1 MCKASSAE
9 TFPRGGSKDL
19 FPSLSFKS
27 FTSWYCLVCQ
37 IFLGIFQIMVH
48 SRCSIVLQPS
58 SWLLMLPLL
67 QSRVSWCPAHVL
79 HLCFKHPIFSRGA
92 CVPVHRT
99 GVSAHTDT
107 SMGGGDQGWMA
118 QGQPCKVPK
127 YLKKQH
133 STDVQL
139 TPNTFKKPSP
149 QSLPACSTQTTSQ
162 CLLLYLSSNYSITE
176 RPQAASFS
184 LMSLHYQEV
193 LSPILKWQLYI
204 LTVSSHLLTRFLLP

>member
-1 MCKASSAE
+1 MILSCLPNISWNLSNNGSFSLLHCASAKLLAVDAASA
-9 TFPRGGSKDL
+9 G
-19 FPSLSFKS
+19 
-27 FTSWYCLVCQ
+27 V
-37 IFLGIFQIMVH
+37 
-48 SRCSIVLQPS
+48 
-58 SWLLMLPLL
+58 
-67 QSRVSWCPAHVL
+67 QSQLIPAHVL

-184 LMSLHYQEV
+184 LMSLKY
-193 LSPILKWQLYI
+193 
-204 LTVSSHLLTRFLLP
+204 TVERFYCSGITI